1 MNKKEYLDL
10 LAKELDSM
18 SYGDVKDILD
28 DMEAHFEEGVEAG
41 KTEEQIAEGLGDP
54 VKLAAEFK
62 DGSNFSQVM
71 KKKAAPVIDGNK
83 SADPVGVLLVV
94 LLAIFVAI
102 PLAIVIACI
111 LVCLLIILVL
121 AFTAAVYLIVAAVL
135 GTFGTFLPSAI
146 LLAVTLL
153 FACIFLFAVTFLGT
167 KYFCKGIGAYIGWNK
182 AIWYKGVGV

>member
-10 LAKELDSM
+10 LAKELNSM

-54 VKLAAEFK
+54 VKLAGEFK

-121 AFTAAVYLIVAAVL
+121 AFTAAVYLIVAAIL

-167 KYFCKGIGAYIGWNK
+167 QSGIKEWGCKH
-182 AIWYKGVGV
+182 V

>member
-18 SYGDVKDILD
+18 SYKDVKDILD
-28 DMEAHFEEGVEAG
+28 DMEAHFAEGVEAG
-41 KTEEQIAEGLGDP
+41 KIAG
-54 VKLAAEFK
+54 EFK
-62 DGSNFSQVM
+62 DGNSLSAVM
-71 KKKAAPVIDGNK
+71 KKKAAPADYANK
-83 SADPVGVLLVV
+83 TADPVGVLLVV
-94 LLAIFVAI
+94 LLAILVAI
-102 PLAIVIACI
+102 PVAIMIACI

-167 KYFCKGIGAYIGWNK
+167 KYFCKGISGYIKWNK
-182 AIWYKGVGV
+182 TIWYKGVGV

>member
-18 SYGDVKDILD
+18 SYKDVRDILD
-28 DMEAHFEEGVEAG
+28 DMEAHFAEGVEAG

-54 VKLAAEFK
+54 VKLAGEL
-62 DGSNFSQVM
+62 
-71 KKKAAPVIDGNK
+71 KKKAAPADYANK
-83 SADPVGVLLVV
+83 TADPVGVLLVV
-94 LLAIFVAI
+94 LLAILVAI
-102 PLAIVIACI
+102 PVAIMIACV

-167 KYFCKGIGAYIGWNK
+167 KYFCKGISGYIKWNK
-182 AIWYKGVGV
+182 TIWYKGVGV